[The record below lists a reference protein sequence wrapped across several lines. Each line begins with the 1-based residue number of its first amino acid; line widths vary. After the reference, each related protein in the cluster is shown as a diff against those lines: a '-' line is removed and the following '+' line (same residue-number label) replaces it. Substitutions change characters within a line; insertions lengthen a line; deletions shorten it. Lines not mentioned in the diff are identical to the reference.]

1 MEIRRIRQTEAEAVT
16 DLWDEAGR
24 SVPDGGP
31 LKERGRRN
39 IAAMLVLAAS
49 SHRVACFVDDALR
62 GFVLAE
68 LAEDGLLP
76 CQYGRIEEL
85 YARGHAEL
93 ERALVRPPSTGCGST
108 TSSSSAPRS
117 RSTSRAQSCCTSSGS
132 NPRPRGSGS
141 TVTRD
146 GWVDRGGRE
155 RRLVRASCETIRG
168 TRATS
173 RSRPG

>member
-24 SVPDGGP
+24 AVTDGGP

-49 SHRVACFVDDALR
+49 SHRAACFVAADGDRLH

-76 CQYGRIEEL
+76 CRYGRVEEL
-85 YARGHAEL
+85 YARGDT
-93 ERALVRPPSTGCGST
+93 AL
-108 TSSSSAPRS
+108 
-117 RSTSRAQSCCTSSGS
+117 
-132 NPRPRGSGS
+132 
-141 TVTRD
+141 
-146 GWVDRGGRE
+146 E
-155 RRLVRASCETIRG
+155 RRLAETAVAWLFDHDVHVIRAEVTPGEPGEDVLASAGFEREA
-168 TRATS
+168 TRFGLY
-173 RSRPG
+173 RPG